1 MQYFDDRYHLHV
13 EIVTKDCQLPTDER
27 ERLQKLLEPLGDA
40 VRPFPDSRLVMKC
53 IYHPRT
59 QTYQV
64 AAKVQLP
71 GQTIFSAD
79 KDTYLDSALQCCLRK
94 QVRGVQDYQ
103 EHPDRRAVVMA
114 QKKNNLD
121 RGIVM
126 PEDRDVGRLAEA
138 VRAGDYR
145 TFRNRLIDYEDFLRL
160 RVGRWVQRYP
170 QAEARVGDGIKIGD
184 MVEEVYL
191 NAFEHFPH
199 RPTNIPLGDWLDHL
213 IDPSLKMLMR
223 HSDEERDAV
232 TFARTLRQA
241 PGR

>member
-1 MQYFDDRYHLHV
+1 MQYYDDRYHLRV
-13 EIVTKDCQLPTDER
+13 EILNKDCQIPTDER
-27 ERLQKLLEPLGDA
+27 ERLQKLLEPLGEG
-40 VRPFPDSRLVMKC
+40 VCPFPYSRLVMKC
-53 IYHPRT
+53 IHHAKS

-79 KDTYLDSALQCCLRK
+79 KDTYLDCALQRCLRK
-94 QVRGVQDYQ
+94 LVRGVEDYQ
-103 EHPDRRAVVMA
+103 EHPDRRAVVAA
-114 QKKNNLD
+114 QRKNNLD

-126 PEDRDVGRLAEA
+126 PEDRDVGPLAEA

-145 TFRNRLIDYEDFLRL
+145 AFRYHLIDYEDFLRL

-191 NAFEHFPH
+191 NAFEQFPH

-223 HSDEERDAV
+223 HPDEERDAV